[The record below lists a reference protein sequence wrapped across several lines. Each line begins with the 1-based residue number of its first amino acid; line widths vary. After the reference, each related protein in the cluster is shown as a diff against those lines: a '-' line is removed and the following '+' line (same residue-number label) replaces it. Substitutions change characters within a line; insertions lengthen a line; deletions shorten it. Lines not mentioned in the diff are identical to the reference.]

1 MAYCI
6 SSELPTQSL
15 GFFLSS
21 KSANA
26 HPRIYQFNGVVI
38 KDVNRMMMRGHK
50 VLPLVRKMK
59 GSQVW
64 SAFAAEEVAASGH
77 ETALVELLLGVQGR
91 GRGIS
96 AQQREEIA
104 EAVKALE
111 SEEGVISPAKSP
123 LIEGLWQLLFTT
135 RPGTASPI
143 QAAASVESGQRIL
156 FRFDRAAFAFKFLPF
171 KVPYPVPFRLL
182 GDEAKGWLDT
192 TYLSPSG
199 NFRISRGNKG
209 TIFVLQKDLDPRQHL
224 FQAISS
230 NMDIQKA
237 IDELLPLNPTEAP
250 SSLETLAGKWRLVWS
265 SQAEDANWLQK
276 LTSGLPS
283 WQVVAS
289 DTGKLEN
296 LVEIFPGL
304 RLKAKAISEE
314 SSKIRRDV
322 TIKGAELELGSLSIP
337 VNITGTGYVD
347 LLYLDS
353 KIRISRGNKGSL
365 FVHIRET

>member
-1 MAYCI
+1 MVCVCRRRGCSQRTRNSTGGAPAWGSRPRPRDIC
-6 SSELPTQSL
+6 
-15 GFFLSS
+15 
-21 KSANA
+21 SAT
-26 HPRIYQFNGVVI
+26 
-38 KDVNRMMMRGHK
+38 
-50 VLPLVRKMK
+50 RK
-59 GSQVW
+59 
-64 SAFAAEEVAASGH
+64 
-77 ETALVELLLGVQGR
+77 
-91 GRGIS
+91 
-96 AQQREEIA
+96 
-104 EAVKALE
+104 AVKALE

-143 QAAASVESGQRIL
+143 QRTFVGVDLFRVFQEIQLFGTDDPRVSNIIKFSDKIGELKVEAAASVESGQRIL

>member
-143 QAAASVESGQRIL
+143 QA
-156 FRFDRAAFAFKFLPF
+156 
-171 KVPYPVPFRLL
+171 
-182 GDEAKGWLDT
+182 
-192 TYLSPSG
+192 
-199 NFRISRGNKG
+199 
-209 TIFVLQKDLDPRQHL
+209 
-224 FQAISS
+224 
-230 NMDIQKA
+230 